1 VADVV
6 IEVRDGDTTTAI
18 GQTLQEHNVVATVKA
33 FVDAAAGNAAI
44 SSIQPGFYKMRT
56 EIPAADAV
64 ARLADPE
71 NRVGKL
77 VIPEGRQLDDTRDV
91 KTDRVTE
98 GILTMIARASCVDLD
113 GEERCMSV
121 EQLREVAS
129 TAPAAALSVPHW
141 AEPAVRAMGD
151 DPRRLEGLIAA
162 GTWNIN
168 PAATPQQTLSTL
180 ISASA
185 APYAQNG
192 LLEGAERANMSPYEI
207 LTVAS
212 LVQRESTPE
221 DFAKVARVIYN
232 RLAVNQKL
240 EFDSTVNYALD
251 RQEVATKIGRASCR
265 ERGGV
270 A

>member
-1 VADVV
+1 MTDGWTQCRPQAAAVGPPRPGRSRAERMREARARRRRRLTIGMSLSVLIVVMIGAVFLGSRLWHSMFGTPTDFRGDGVADVV

-113 GEERCMSV
+113 
-121 EQLREVAS
+121 
-129 TAPAAALSVPHW
+129 
-141 AEPAVRAMGD
+141 
-151 DPRRLEGLIAA
+151 
-162 GTWNIN
+162 
-168 PAATPQQTLSTL
+168 
-180 ISASA
+180 
-185 APYAQNG
+185 
-192 LLEGAERANMSPYEI
+192 
-207 LTVAS
+207 
-212 LVQRESTPE
+212 
-221 DFAKVARVIYN
+221 
-232 RLAVNQKL
+232 
-240 EFDSTVNYALD
+240 
-251 RQEVATKIGRASCR
+251 
-265 ERGGV
+265 
-270 A
+270 